1 MSENAVKSKE
11 EKRKKKS
18 QQSNLFGPNRD
29 LNSNANSKSN
39 EPPRKF
45 LGHGVREDQG
55 RGSLHVLILLFL
67 CNIQAETNV
76 HNIEVLV
83 NR

>member
-1 MSENAVKSKE
+1 MPFSKKNAKSMSENAVNSKE

-55 RGSLHVLILLFL
+55 RGSLHVHGLRNYI
-67 CNIQAETNV
+67 
-76 HNIEVLV
+76 
-83 NR
+83 